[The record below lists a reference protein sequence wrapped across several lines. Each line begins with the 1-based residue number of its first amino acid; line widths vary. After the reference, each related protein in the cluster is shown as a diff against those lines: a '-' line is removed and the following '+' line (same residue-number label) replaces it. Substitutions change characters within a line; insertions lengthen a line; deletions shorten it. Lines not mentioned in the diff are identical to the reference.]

1 MEWFFD
7 VLWPWFWPSLLF
19 IAVLIILLIGSK
31 RLIAGLS
38 ERMNVGGPIVRR
50 ATRSVLAAG
59 LLASLFGWARL
70 VPLPENVNHFLT
82 KVLEPW
88 LWPTLGLLIWLVGGA
103 YASRRLLT
111 WLNAKTQETKTK
123 LDDALVVALRRPVS
137 WGLAV
142 LGLNLWAGL
151 APLPETL
158 QTYIHL
164 GTKGAVVLL
173 VVFFIN
179 GIVQVWMA
187 LRTESSNLIATSGDV
202 LRTAAK
208 VVIYLVGTLMV
219 LATVGVNVT
228 PLIASLGI
236 GSLAIGLALQRPLED
251 FFAGLLLAADQ
262 PARVGDFVLLESG
275 EEGWVISIGWRTT
288 RMRTRD
294 DTHIIV
300 PNSKLAQATLT
311 NRHRPT
317 SEVSFSVPV
326 GVAYHSDLEH
336 VTEVTLK
343 VAHEVL
349 SADPK
354 GVSRFKPR
362 VTFHTFND
370 SSIDFVV
377 WLRAKKWNDHYGL
390 RSAFV
395 KALHKR
401 YGEENIE
408 IPFPIRTLDLS
419 SAPPI
424 RVQMDD
430 VQTAEIEEKDGEE
443 TAAE

>member
-7 VLWPWFWPSLLF
+7 VLWPWVWPTLLF
-19 IAVLIILLIGSK
+19 FAVLAGLLIGST
-31 RLIAGLS
+31 RLIKS
-38 ERMNVGGPIVRR
+38 ISDKMNIGGPIVRR
-50 ATRSVLAAG
+50 ATRSVVAAG

-70 VPLPENVNHFLT
+70 APLPWRVDYFLR
-82 KVLEPW
+82 KDLGPW
-88 LWPTLGLLIWLVGGA
+88 LWPTLGLLIWLVGGS
-103 YASRRLLT
+103 YATRRLLL
-111 WLNAKTQETKTK
+111 WLNVKTQQTKTK
-123 LDDALVVALRRPVS
+123 LDDALVVALNRPVR

-142 LGLNLWAGL
+142 LGLNLWSGL
-151 APLPETL
+151 APLPNKL
-158 QTYIHL
+158 QEYITL

-173 VVFFIN
+173 VVFFLN

-187 LRTESSNLIATSGDV
+187 LRSESSNLLATSGDV
-202 LRTAAK
+202 LRAAAK

-236 GSLAIGLALQRPLED
+236 GSLAIGLALQKTLED

-288 RMRTRD
+288 RMRTRNA
-294 DTHIIV
+294 THIIV

-311 NRHRPT
+311 NRHRPNA
-317 SEVSFSVPV
+317 EVNFTIPV
-326 GVAYHSDLEH
+326 GVAYDSDLEH

-343 VAHEVL
+343 VAHEVQ
-349 SADPK
+349 SSDPK
-354 GVSRFKPR
+354 GISRFKPR
-362 VTFHTFND
+362 VTFQTFND
-370 SSIDFVV
+370 SSIDFQV
-377 WLRAKKWNDHYGL
+377 WLRAKTWNDHFGL
-390 RSAFV
+390 RSAFI

-401 YGEENIE
+401 YGEEGIE

-424 RVQMDD
+424 RVQMQDEAL
-430 VQTAEIEEKDGEE
+430 AEVEEESEE
-443 TAAE
+443 SAAE